1 VQICEIALR
10 IFLSVSRHNS
20 FAYSLMEKSMLA
32 YGEPDKLYSI
42 DDLLQGYDRNGP
54 MAFAKSWDF
63 RTYGT
68 YFADGV
74 ATPKTLDIRL
84 AQAGHDARIAES
96 PEGIP

>member
-1 VQICEIALR
+1 
-10 IFLSVSRHNS
+10 
-20 FAYSLMEKSMLA
+20 MEKSMLP

-74 ATPKTLDIRL
+74 ATPKTPDIRL